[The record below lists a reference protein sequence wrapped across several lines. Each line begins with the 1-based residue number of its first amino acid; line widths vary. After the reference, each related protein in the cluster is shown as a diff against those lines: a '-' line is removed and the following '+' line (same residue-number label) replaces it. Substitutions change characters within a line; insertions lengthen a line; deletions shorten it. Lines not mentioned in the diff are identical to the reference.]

1 MSTSIDNKPKRKKLF
16 KGLVRRK
23 SKKSEESSV
32 PPAGQTTD
40 SSSGAAADDES
51 TVYSVA
57 FDATSKVSSGSS
69 MIETQK
75 TPLGDPIHV
84 ILLLMDPKTRRFEL
98 LQLEFDSNTAKVED
112 VFSQI
117 AISATEPTLRTQKYE
132 SLCNLVGEELKS
144 GLELAEYI
152 DTAGIVIAVPATSEE
167 DSQSIAKMATP
178 ILSNPKVHTMLSSS
192 GLEISDLPPP
202 AEKKTPPTPIKEVPT
217 PAKPIV
223 DEPKEEEKVEE
234 EPEPE
239 VEPEE
244 EEKPVTRSAPP
255 TSEPT
260 PPVPA
265 TPKYVEPVEKKSGN
279 NFIVMGA
286 IFAVVFHLV
295 MKTNLH
301 FTSPLVPGLVLEN
314 GRERGACGLLSLS
327 PFSDCESAIAKM
339 EDGVFSVTKGDEV
352 VFAISGPACGD
363 AEDCVDGLVIGEDGK
378 ITIGGKKKVKV
389 LTRAKID
396 IKPWPFSEDVV
407 LPKNM
412 L

>member
-23 SKKSEESSV
+23 SKKSEES
-32 PPAGQTTD
+32 PPTAGQTTD
-40 SSSGAAADDES
+40 SSSRADDES

-98 LQLEFDSNTAKVED
+98 LQLEFDSNTAKVDD

-192 GLEISDLPPP
+192 GLEITDLPPP

-217 PAKPIV
+217 PAKAPV
-223 DEPKEEEKVEE
+223 EVEEEEEKVEE
-234 EPEPE
+234 EPEAV
-239 VEPEE
+239 VEEEE

-255 TSEPT
+255 TAVVEPT
-260 PPVPA
+260 PPVVA
-265 TPKYVEPVEKKSGN
+265 TPKYVAPVEKKSGN

-301 FTSPLVPGLVLEN
+301 FTSPLGPGLVLEN

-389 LTRAKID
+389 LTRAQID
-396 IKPWPFSEDVV
+396 ITPWPFSEDVV

>member
-1 MSTSIDNKPKRKKLF
+1 MSTIENKPKRKKLF

-23 SKKSEESSV
+23 SKKSESS
-32 PPAGQTTD
+32 PPPPGETTD
-40 SSSGAAADDES
+40 SSGKADDES

-98 LQLEFDSNTAKVED
+98 LQLEFDSNTAKVDD

-192 GLEISDLPPP
+192 GLEITDLPPP
-202 AEKKTPPTPIKEVPT
+202 AEKKPAPTPIKEAPPT
-217 PAKPIV
+217 PAKV
-223 DEPKEEEKVEE
+223 VVEEKEEE
-234 EPEPE
+234 PA
-239 VEPEE
+239 
-244 EEKPVTRSAPP
+244 PVTRSAPP
-255 TSEPT
+255 TTVAEP
-260 PPVPA
+260 VA
-265 TPKYVEPVEKKSGN
+265 PKYVAPVEKKSGN
-279 NFIVMGA
+279 NFIVIGA

-301 FTSPLVPGLVLEN
+301 FTSPLGPGLVLEN

-327 PFSDCESAIAKM
+327 PLSDCESAIAKM

-363 AEDCVDGLVIGEDGK
+363 VDGCVDGLVIDEDGK

-389 LTRAKID
+389 LTRAKVSIT
-396 IKPWPFSEDVV
+396 PWPFSEDVI

>member
-23 SKKSEESSV
+23 SKKSEES
-32 PPAGQTTD
+32 PPTAGQTTD
-40 SSSGAAADDES
+40 SSSRADDES

-98 LQLEFDSNTAKVED
+98 LQLEFDSNTAKVDD

>member
-223 DEPKEEEKVEE
+223 DETKEEEKVEE

>member
-23 SKKSEESSV
+23 SKKSEGKSV

-57 FDATSKVSSGSS
+57 FDTTSKVSSGSS

-217 PAKPIV
+217 PAKAAV
-223 DEPKEEEKVEE
+223 DEEEEKVEE
-234 EPEPE
+234 EPE
-239 VEPEE
+239 VTEE
-244 EEKPVTRSAPP
+244 EEKPATRSAPP
-255 TSEPT
+255 TAEPT
-260 PPVPA
+260 PTVAA

-314 GRERGACGLLSLS
+314 GRERGACGLMSLS
-327 PFSDCESAIAKM
+327 PFSNCESAIAKM

-352 VFAISGPACGD
+352 VFAISGPACED

-396 IKPWPFSEDVV
+396 IQPWPFSEDVV
-407 LPKNM
+407 LPRNM